1 MNNIK
6 LILSLIIVISVYS
19 AYEDCVH
26 VEKDYT
32 IKNAGPLDTNGKAT
46 DYKVAKNFTFIAG
59 SKDDCKSRTVR
70 KYRGDDGYYDS
81 ADSSVNT
88 KETNLEH
95 CCYLTYDNM
104 EKYEDPNK
112 LVYELD
118 SNSRNGRKV
127 TSEEKITGKCI
138 ALTEF
143 QYKNIKDYI
152 ELTQLQNDDLIN
164 LKIDCSSHNLKFFFL
179 SLFLLILF

>member
-26 VEKDYT
+26 VEKEYTWKNYDY
-32 IKNAGPLDTNGKAT
+32 
-46 DYKVAKNFTFIAG
+46 DYKTDKYLDLKDTANYTFIAA
-59 SKDDCKSRTVR
+59 SKDDCKSRTLR
-70 KYRGDDGYYDS
+70 KYSGDYGYYDS
-81 ADSSVNT
+81 ADSSSHT
-88 KETNLEH
+88 KETFHEH

-104 EKYEDPNK
+104 ENFESTNK
-112 LVYELD
+112 LVLD
-118 SNSRNGRKV
+118 YDKKPGSTPKV

-152 ELTQLQNDDLIN
+152 EHEQLTNNEYIN
-164 LKIDCSSHNLKFFFL
+164 LKIDCSSDNLKFFFI

>member
-19 AYEDCVH
+19 AYEDCMQ
-26 VEKDYT
+26 VEKEFT
-32 IKNAGPLDTNGKAT
+32 IKNGDYDTKNNKYI
-46 DYKVAKNFTFIAG
+46 DYKDTANFTFIAA

-70 KYRGDDGYYDS
+70 KYKGKKGYYDS
-81 ADSSVNT
+81 ADSSANT
-88 KETNLEH
+88 KETFHEH
-95 CCYLTYDNM
+95 CCYFTYDNM
-104 EKYEDPNK
+104 ENYEDKNE
-112 LVYELD
+112 LVYEYE
-118 SNSRNGRKV
+118 SSGEKKI
-127 TSEEKITGKCI
+127 TTEEKITGKCV

-152 ELTQLQNDDLIN
+152 EHEQLTNDEYIN
-164 LKIDCSSHNLKFFFL
+164 LKIDCSSDNLKFFVL